1 MAPRPNSHNE
11 PSSRRAI
18 SKSSKRAAASGAP
31 GCPVSSR
38 PARSRQ
44 AKQTRFAPSASPQT
58 EQTMADAGPI
68 AVEALTRYQNLQEL
82 AQLFVDFRFGFH
94 GPSHLGPK
102 YRSEERRVGKECRS
116 RRSPYHLKKNED

>member
-18 SKSSKRAAASGAP
+18 SKSSKRAAASGMP
-31 GCPVSSR
+31 GCSASSR

-44 AKQTRFAPSASPQT
+44 AKQTRFAPSGSPQT

-68 AVEALTRYQNLQEL
+68 KADALTRYQNLQQL
-82 AQLFVDFRFGFH
+82 AQLFVNFRFGVH
-94 GPSHLGPK
+94 RPPHLGSK
-102 YRSEERRVGKECRS
+102 YFSITRPETRDMAADG
-116 RRSPYHLKKNED
+116 